1 MTSFVHVDQPTAH
14 PGVSRAEAAFTQ
26 LRTARLNLVGASGLA
41 AFLLC
46 AIVAALVVG
55 TDHLAESVD
64 EGGLL
69 AVWLVM
75 WAMAFVVLAL
85 VAHRISALAARVGA
99 GWNAYSQ
106 RRASAHADAQFMVLA
121 RQDARVMHDLQA
133 AASRQE
139 ADKGVVSAKS
149 STQAPTLY
157 EAMRRVN
164 MGKYY

>member
-14 PGVSRAEAAFTQ
+14 PGVTRAETAITQ
-26 LRTARLNLVGASGLA
+26 LRTARLDVVGASGLA

-46 AIVAALVVG
+46 VIVAALVVG

-85 VAHRISALAARVGA
+85 VAHRIAALAGRASA

-106 RRASAHADAQFMVLA
+106 RRAAANADAQFLTLA
-121 RQDARVMHDLQA
+121 RQDPRVMHDLQA
-133 AASRQE
+133 AASRQGIE
-139 ADKGVVSAKS
+139 SIAAATKS
-149 STQAPTLY
+149 TVQVPTLY